1 MGSALQTFNMK
12 YFMLLAFCLSIL
24 FHQARGVYD
33 PNCCC
38 EPDCCGKCF
47 GIECF
52 CGFSSLTAAAST
64 VAAAAYSASASC
76 YSGTSYNQRTGK
88 CQKGGGCFPGTAEV
102 TLASGGREKMKE
114 LKVGDEVLTS
124 SGTFSAVLGWL
135 DIQPGQETN
144 FIKLETNLSSS
155 TSMTGSHV
163 IFSRSVNEESATPK
177 YADEVK
183 MGDLI
188 IGEEAGELAEV
199 VNISRFSSVGYYA
212 PLTYEGTVVVDGYLA
227 SCYASYPHWVAH
239 AALYP
244 ARAWPGIFLGEKEG
258 TGTFVTAVKTL
269 GDMLKIRN
277 VAIPALAMMDAVKQE
292 L

>member
-1 MGSALQTFNMK
+1 MGSAFQSFNMQTIIH
-12 YFMLLAFCLSIL
+12 FCLL
-24 FHQARGVYD
+24 VLLQQVYGECMV
-33 PNCCC
+33 NGLGCSCAN
-38 EPDCCGKCF
+38 PDCTEFVYMKPGDWK
-47 GIECF
+47 
-52 CGFSSLTAAAST
+52 
-64 VAAAAYSASASC
+64 
-76 YSGTSYNQRTGK
+76 K
-88 CQKGGGCFPGTAEV
+88 GGCFPGTAEV
-102 TLASGGREKMKE
+102 TLASGGRKKMKE
-114 LKVGDEVLTS
+114 LQIGDEVLTS

-163 IFSRSVNEESATPK
+163 IFSRSVKEEAATPK
-177 YADEVK
+177 YAEEVK

-188 IGEEAGELAEV
+188 IEEEAGELAEV
-199 VNISRFSSVGYYA
+199 VKISRFSSVGYYA

-239 AALYP
+239 AALYT
-244 ARAWPGIFLGEKEG
+244 ARAWPAIFLGEKEGGG

-269 GDMLKIRN
+269 GDMLKIRD
-277 VAIPALAMMDAVKQE
+277 VAIPALAMMDAAKQE